1 MKNNLDPIYHKPYYL
16 LTSENCMIK
25 HSKYRNT
32 GVLFELLV
40 RQATSDLMSKRD
52 TQAVKIFKKY
62 FTNTELSKEYNL
74 YSTVLN
80 APKLSENKAEMLIS
94 TIVEQAKKLDRE
106 KLNKEKYN
114 IIKEIKKHYDLDNFF
129 KAKIPTYK
137 VFASIYTLIE
147 AQLSEDFANT
157 KQLMENKVTLLEHVT
172 KEGMAERKVGSKAV
186 EDFMKE
192 DKEIRQLAYKILVE
206 KFNEKYASLSDEQK
220 DLLKEYIN
228 NISDTKQLKE
238 YLNAKLAEV
247 KNELI
252 TLKESLQDE
261 VVKIKINEV
270 LNFIKP
276 IALNEAVKDE
286 VIVGLMQYYQLIS
299 ELKAIK

>member
-1 MKNNLDPIYHKPYYL
+1 
-16 LTSENCMIK
+16 MIK

-74 YSTVLN
+74 YSAVLN
-80 APKLSENKAEMLIS
+80 APKLSESKAEMLI
-94 TIVEQAKKLDRE
+94 TTVVEQAKRLDRE

-137 VFASIYTLIE
+137 VFASIYTIIE
-147 AQLSEDFANT
+147 AQLSKDFADT
-157 KQLMENKVTLLEHVT
+157 EQLMDNKITLLEHVT
-172 KEGMAERKVGSKAV
+172 KESLTERKVGSQAV

-206 KFNEKYASLSDEQK
+206 KFNEKYASLSEEQR

-228 NISDTKQLKE
+228 NISDTIQLKV
-238 YLNAKLAEV
+238 YLNEKLDDV
-247 KNELI
+247 KKEL
-252 TLKESLQDE
+252 TALKQTIADD

-270 LNFIKP
+270 LN
-276 IALNEAVKDE
+276 L
-286 VIVGLMQYYQLIS
+286 GLMQYYQLIS